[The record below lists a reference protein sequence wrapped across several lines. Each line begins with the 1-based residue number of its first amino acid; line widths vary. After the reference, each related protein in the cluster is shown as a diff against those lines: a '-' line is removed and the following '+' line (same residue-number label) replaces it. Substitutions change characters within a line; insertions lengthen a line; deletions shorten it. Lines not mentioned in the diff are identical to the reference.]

1 MAVFTRPR
9 QAFVIAGVLGLA
21 LSATACGTGDDK
33 KSNNAGS
40 AECAAYD
47 KYEGHDGKKVSI
59 YASIRD
65 AEADLLS
72 APGRRSRSAPAS
84 RSTTRAAASSRRSSR
99 SGSTAAARPTSPSS
113 PSRAWSS
120 VRRRRQAEGS
130 AAETKT
136 LAEEQAGRLA
146 EVRAPSTASSTACHW
161 APT

>member
-65 AEADLLS
+65 AEADLLEQLLEGRS
-72 APGRRSRSAPAS
+72 ASAPAS

-99 SGSTAAARPTSPSS
+99 SGSTVATRPTSPSCPQPGLRRSVS
-113 PSRAWSS
+113 P
-120 VRRRRQAEGS
+120 
-130 AAETKT
+130 T
-136 LAEEQAGRLA
+136 
-146 EVRAPSTASSTACHW
+146 PAS
-161 APT
+161 